1 MLERLNA
8 INKLCNKH
16 KWIEADEAINNLYE
30 EFASGDVRLNQSEE
44 EYMFLLMDKI
54 MWNYTSK
61 CIRVQL
67 AL

>member
-8 INKLCNKH
+8 INKLCNEH